1 LPGEI
6 SAVTE
11 ILDRKT
17 RDQVREVFKK
27 LTGPVTVL
35 FFGSLE
41 SSGSCQETLQLARE
55 VAALSDKIALQ
66 ALDLHRD
73 ADRARTYAIDKA
85 PTLVI
90 AAGKDRALTDF
101 GIRLAGLPSGHE
113 FSSFIQDILL
123 VSQGDSG
130 LAPATRE
137 YLKSLTQPLTLQVFV
152 TPTCPYCPQ
161 AVVLAHRMAME
172 NCLIRAEMI
181 EAMEFPALAGR
192 YNVSGVPQTTIN
204 DGARHVVGAVPEA
217 KLLAALQETL
227 QAA

>member
-1 LPGEI
+1 M
-6 SAVTE
+6 TE
-11 ILDRKT
+11 ILDTKT
-17 RDQVREVFKK
+17 RDQVREVFNK
-27 LTGPVTVL
+27 LTDPVTVL

-55 VAALSDKIALQ
+55 VTALSDKITLESYDLQ
-66 ALDLHRD
+66 RD
-73 ADRARTYAIDKA
+73 ADRARTFAVDKA

-90 AAGKDRALTDF
+90 AAGKDKALTDF
-101 GIRLAGLPSGHE
+101 GIRLAGIPSGHE

-123 VSQGDSG
+123 VSEGDSG

-137 YLKSLTQPLTLQVFV
+137 YLKSLSQPLTLQVFV
-152 TPTCPYCPQ
+152 TPTCPYCPP

-172 NCLIRAEMI
+172 NRLIRAEMI

-204 DGARHVVGAVPEA
+204 EGERHVVGALPETR
-217 KLLAALQETL
+217 LLAVLQETL